1 MTLRVTKK
9 SWCIIAVAILS
20 VSGCSGSNLPPVGQ
34 VGGVVTLDG
43 QPLTKGQVEFVP
55 DNSKG
60 TKGRMAVGLIGA
72 DGRFKL
78 TSFKPGDGA
87 LVGFHKVVII
97 CEEEMPAFDP
107 KTPPAPPKSL
117 IPIRYTDANTS
128 GLTAEVK
135 SAGKNDFTFAL
146 ESRPPSQMTSS
157 AAVPS
162 PSASIT

>member
-1 MTLRVTKK
+1 MSLKVILNA
-9 SWCIIAVAILS
+9 WCAVAVAIVA
-20 VSGCSGSNLPPVGQ
+20 VSGCSGVKIPPLAQ

-43 QPLTKGQVEFVP
+43 QPLTKGQVHFVP
-55 DNSKG
+55 DSSKG
-60 TKGRMAVGLIGA
+60 TKGRMAVGLIGT

-78 TSFKPGDGA
+78 TAFKPGDGA

-107 KTPPAPPKSL
+107 KLPPPPPKSL
-117 IPIRYTDANTS
+117 IPIRYTNDKTS

-146 ESRPPSQMTSS
+146 ESRPPSQK
-157 AAVPS
+157 
-162 PSASIT
+162 

>member
-1 MTLRVTKK
+1 MSMKVIMN
-9 SWCIIAVAILS
+9 SWCAVAVAIVT

-43 QPLTKGQVEFVP
+43 QPLTKGHVQFMP
-55 DNSKG
+55 DSSKG

-78 TSFKPGDGA
+78 TAFKPGDGA

-97 CEEEMPAFDP
+97 CEEDMPAFDP
-107 KTPPAPPKSL
+107 KVAPPPPKSL
-117 IPIRYTDANTS
+117 IPVRYTDANTS
-128 GLTAEVK
+128 GFTAEVK

-146 ESRPPSQMTSS
+146 ESRPPSQK
-157 AAVPS
+157 
-162 PSASIT
+162 

>member
-1 MTLRVTKK
+1 MSMKVIMK
-9 SWCIIAVAILS
+9 SWCAVAVAIVT
-20 VSGCSGSNLPPVGQ
+20 VSGCSGVKIPPVGQ

-43 QPLTKGQVEFVP
+43 QPLTKGQVQFVP
-55 DNSKG
+55 DSSKG
-60 TKGRMAVGLIGA
+60 TKGRMAVGLIGT

-78 TSFKPGDGA
+78 TAFKPGDGA

-107 KTPPAPPKSL
+107 KSPPPPPKSL
-117 IPIRYTDANTS
+117 IPVRYTDANTS

-146 ESRPPSQMTSS
+146 ESRPPSR
-157 AAVPS
+157 
-162 PSASIT
+162 